1 MSLYDIKPWFVRRLR
16 RVEDLLVARRV
27 SPDALTLAAVAVS
40 VAAGIAIAIGGWL
53 DSPALWLAVP
63 PLVLVRLALNA
74 LDGSVARRTHTARP
88 FGAALNELGDR
99 VSDAATIGATAFV
112 ARPALALGA
121 LASCFLASSA
131 GVLSHAIVGRRD
143 SGGPMGKADRAA
155 ILAVGATAGAA
166 AGSALP
172 FTVVLWTIVAGG
184 VATAAA
190 RFARI
195 NRTLDGRRPRRELL
209 TEDVVLVP
217 NATQIDEESLH
228 AICR

>member
-16 RVEDLLVARRV
+16 RVEDVLVARRV

-74 LDGSVARRTHTARP
+74 LDGSIARRTRSAKP
-88 FGAALNELGDR
+88 FGAALNEIGDR
-99 VSDAATIGATAFV
+99 MSDAATIGATAFV

-143 SGGPMGKADRAA
+143 SGGPMGKADRGALLA
-155 ILAVGATAGAA
+155 VASAVGALAGNAF
-166 AGSALP
+166 P

-184 VATAAA
+184 VITAVA
-190 RFARI
+190 RLARI
-195 NRTLDGRRPRRELL
+195 HGTLEARGLRRELL

-217 NATQIDEESLH
+217 SEPLIDEESLH